1 MKGERLQSL
10 SDMCTK
16 PLPSLSFI
24 PLLLPER
31 KRGWRQRD
39 REERAESKTITLWV
53 LSPIKEE
60 KSSSPCFSWRA
71 DALQWS
77 MDLTVEDITMSLI
90 ETSLQGLLWGSCFV
104 KPPSNTSLSSLRTFV
119 AGSGCYGGKLADFHK
134 SRQFTEEYSYYS
146 KQTNNK

>member
-39 REERAESKTITLWV
+39 IERRGWKAKPSRCEFCHLLK
-53 LSPIKEE
+53 KK

-119 AGSGCYGGKLADFHK
+119 AGSGYGGKLADFHK
-134 SRQFTEEYSYYS
+134 SCQFTEEYSYYS